1 MTEAAAALPKTQ
13 RLGDAIAIDGGYQ
26 HRALTQGFVVQRF
39 WHAEKSRMIGKFS
52 RPAAGERVLDIGCG
66 SGVIS
71 DVLSSFGASVIAVD
85 GNPGAISYARR
96 TFGQSGI
103 EFRLGQVDDVT
114 AEPRSIDR
122 SYCLEVI
129 EHLYMNQVET
139 LLRRVTDLTKPGGT
153 LTLTTP
159 NYRGIWPAIEWTLD
173 SLKVVPHLDGDQHV
187 TRFTAERLRNLLEQ
201 TGWRVDLMT
210 TFSTVAPWLSVAG
223 WKLAERAASLE
234 DRMSLSWGSILFA
247 VARKV
252 DA

>member
-1 MTEAAAALPKTQ
+1 
-13 RLGDAIAIDGGYQ
+13 
-26 HRALTQGFVVQRF
+26 
-39 WHAEKSRMIGKFS
+39 
-52 RPAAGERVLDIGCG
+52 
-66 SGVIS
+66 
-71 DVLSSFGASVIAVD
+71 
-85 GNPGAISYARR
+85 
-96 TFGQSGI
+96 
-103 EFRLGQVDDVT
+103 
-114 AEPRSIDR
+114 
-122 SYCLEVI
+122 
-129 EHLYMNQVET
+129 MNQVET